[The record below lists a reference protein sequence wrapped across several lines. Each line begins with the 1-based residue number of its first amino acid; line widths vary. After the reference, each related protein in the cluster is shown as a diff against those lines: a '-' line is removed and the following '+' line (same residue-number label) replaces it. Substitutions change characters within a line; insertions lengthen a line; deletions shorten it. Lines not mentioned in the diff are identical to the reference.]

1 MHNSLS
7 TINNS
12 PIDTFIFNNLPP
24 RELQPEFVFNLPELR
39 YPTRLNC
46 VTELLDRHLDGDTAD
61 RMALRGPGVSWT
73 YRQLSQEV
81 NRIAHVLTDDLGL
94 VPGNRVLLRGAN
106 SLRMAACW
114 LAVIK
119 AGGIAVPTMPL
130 LRAHELTQIVDKAQV
145 TIGLCADALS
155 EELRL
160 TQLRCPSLREVLV
173 FDGVVGPGSLEAR
186 MISKPETFHAV
197 DTAASDVCLIAFT
210 SGTTGLPKGTMHVQQ
225 DMLAICD
232 CFPSHVLRSRS
243 EDIFIG
249 TPPLAFTFGLG
260 GLLLFPLRVGAT
272 AILHDRYT
280 PLSLLQAITQYRA
293 TVCFTA
299 PTFYRQMAQ
308 HATEYDLS
316 SLRQCVSAGE
326 ALPVATRDLWRAS
339 SGLELVDGIGTTE
352 MLHIFIASS
361 SDQVRPG
368 ATGKPVPGYK
378 ACVVDDVG
386 RQLPTGVIGRLAVKG
401 PTGCRYLSDPRQAEQ
416 VINGWNLTG
425 DAYEVDSDGY
435 FWPHGRID
443 DMIVSAGYNIAA
455 IEIENALLEH
465 IAVAECAVV
474 GVPDIERGQVVKAF
488 VVVRAGLIAD
498 DTLGHEL
505 QEFVKRMIAPYKYP
519 RRIEFRTVLPRT
531 DSGKLQRFRLRIEAE
546 PTC

>member
-1 MHNSLS
+1 M
-7 TINNS
+7 
-12 PIDTFIFNNLPP
+12 
-24 RELQPEFVFNLPELR
+24 
-39 YPTRLNC
+39 
-46 VTELLDRHLDGDTAD
+46 
-61 RMALRGPGVSWT
+61 
-73 YRQLSQEV
+73 
-81 NRIAHVLTDDLGL
+81 
-94 VPGNRVLLRGAN
+94 
-106 SLRMAACW
+106 
-114 LAVIK
+114 
-119 AGGIAVPTMPL
+119 
-130 LRAHELTQIVDKAQV
+130 
-145 TIGLCADALS
+145 
-155 EELRL
+155 
-160 TQLRCPSLREVLV
+160 
-173 FDGVVGPGSLEAR
+173 
-186 MISKPETFHAV
+186 
-197 DTAASDVCLIAFT
+197 
-210 SGTTGLPKGTMHVQQ
+210 
-225 DMLAICD
+225 
-232 CFPSHVLRSRS
+232 
-243 EDIFIG
+243 
-249 TPPLAFTFGLG
+249 
-260 GLLLFPLRVGAT
+260 LFPLRVGAT